1 MKELFVGLM
10 SGTSADGIDAALVA
24 FEDNKATLIGA
35 LSQPFSK
42 ALQTAIH
49 TLADS
54 ATCSLEQLGALD
66 AQLGLAFADCALA
79 LLKQQQI
86 PTHQVTAIGSHGQ
99 TVRHRPPTSNTSGFT
114 LQIGDANLIAETT
127 GITTV
132 ADFRRRDMAAGGQ
145 GAPLAPAFHHWALKS
160 QQSNRVVVNI
170 GGMSNLT
177 WLPSEGAPNGYD
189 LGPGNVLMDCW
200 IQQHQ
205 GKAFDANGDWAATG
219 KPHAELLGTLLEHPF
234 LSQAAPKSTGREAFN
249 LSWLNTRLANLS
261 EISPTD
267 VQATL
272 CEFTAQV
279 ISDAC
284 IALPSQELYIC
295 GGGSKN
301 QALMRA
307 IKRLLPDWLVESSNT
322 AGIDAQWMEAMAF
335 AWLARETLARRPG
348 NLCSVTGAKRP
359 AILGAVYY

>member
-1 MKELFVGLM
+1 MRELFVGLM
-10 SGTSADGIDAALVA
+10 SGTSADGIDAALVT
-24 FEDNKATLIGA
+24 FENNKATLIGA
-35 LSQPFSK
+35 LNQPFSR
-42 ALQTAIH
+42 ALQTGIH
-49 TLADS
+49 NLADS

-79 LLKQQQI
+79 LLKQHEI
-86 PTHQVTAIGSHGQ
+86 PAHQVSAIGSHGQ
-99 TVRHRPPTSNTSGFT
+99 TVRHRPPSIDTNGFT
-114 LQIGDANLIAETT
+114 LQIGDANLIAEKT

-145 GAPLAPAFHHWALKS
+145 GAPLAPAFHHWAL
-160 QQSNRVVVNI
+160 QSERCNRVVVNI

-177 WLPSEGAPNGYD
+177 WLPSTGSPNGYD
-189 LGPGNVLMDCW
+189 LGPGNVLMDSW
-200 IQQHQ
+200 IQEHQ
-205 GKAFDANGDWAATG
+205 AKPFDTDGSWAASGTLHLG
-219 KPHAELLGTLLEHPF
+219 LLTELLQHPF

-249 LSWLNTRLANLS
+249 LTWLKRKLDTLPSVSQA
-261 EISPTD
+261 D

-272 CEFTAQV
+272 CEFTARV

-284 IALPSQELYIC
+284 MALPGQELYIC

-301 QALMRA
+301 DTLMHA
-307 IKRLLPDWLVESSNT
+307 IKRQLPSWQVETSNT